1 MSTMWANPKDDP
13 RTYGK
18 VTHLLNMVSLAAC
31 VLLGAA
37 ALHPSVREVGERAQ
51 SRTPRLSP

>member
-1 MSTMWANPKDDP
+1 MWANPKDDP